1 MAQRSRDCPLPEEK
15 EGNEVATPHMLKID
29 LSRAVRVGTPP
40 LIILTRNKMTQ
51 VEYRNIRKQIKGIE
65 GLMPY
70 YSGKTIDNILT
81 QLKARAKEEEKR
93 IEMEIEVVRFG

>member
-1 MAQRSRDCPLPEEK
+1 
-15 EGNEVATPHMLKID
+15 
-29 LSRAVRVGTPP
+29 
-40 LIILTRNKMTQ
+40 MTQ
-51 VEYRNIRKQIKGIE
+51 IEYRNIRKQIKGIE